1 MAWKFV
7 SKYLKFKIL
16 PSLKDTRGQTEQL
29 ENNLQNYL
37 PNIFQIIKTRSN
49 PKTQDDSTRS
59 QLTRSSK
66 SICHGNH
73 NYTHPPSTQDF
84 IKDYKLQN
92 LDLATSIQIW
102 CPYRR
107 RLIPW
112 SADRPWTSR
121 RFLRRFMTRWRSLPE
136 LTDDDH
142 HNHNVYTV
150 TILTWF
156 IGNLFIEIIFNESIQ
171 IKFNSINPP

>member
-37 PNIFQIIKTRSN
+37 PNIFQIVKTRSN

-73 NYTHPPSTQDF
+73 NYTQGF
-84 IKDYKLQN
+84 YQGLQ
-92 LDLATSIQIW
+92 T
-102 CPYRR
+102 
-107 RLIPW
+107 
-112 SADRPWTSR
+112 
-121 RFLRRFMTRWRSLPE
+121 PE
-136 LTDDDH
+136 
-142 HNHNVYTV
+142 
-150 TILTWF
+150 
-156 IGNLFIEIIFNESIQ
+156 
-171 IKFNSINPP
+171 P